1 VRELDYTYTFDH
13 ISEQL
18 KSGQV
23 RITDHATN
31 LTYALQVAVNDDQLP
46 FINYRTAPPLL
57 ADLVDIA
64 AAVHMADRLSKN
76 NRDMPRRMLLR
87 LPIRQREVIDRPFI
101 CKKLQEVLYW
111 FTEDHWFF
119 EFTPYINLDRPAQ
132 MNMPLPFYGDTSLP
146 VCTVLWS
153 GGLDSFAGVY
163 QQLLQDDVTHY
174 ILFGTGSND
183 MISYAQR
190 RAAVAIERSF
200 PKRTELV
207 QLPFRLRDRH
217 HGVKKSSSA
226 RSRGFVFML
235 LGAVCAR
242 QEGQN
247 VLHIYENGIGAI
259 NLPFRKSEVGL
270 DHSRSVHPLSLYYMG
285 ELLSSILGEPF
296 FFENPF
302 LFWTKAQM
310 CKEPIYEDAAK
321 AMFATISCDSRH
333 RKQPTQCGYC
343 SSCLLRRQTLA
354 FHGVV
359 DQTRYQ
365 IIEGADRQRRPEDS
379 AHYYAMLA
387 QVDTMRTLLSAENS
401 WERMSQ
407 HYRGLVDIVDK
418 IGGHQ
423 AVTQDNLLCLYQNYV
438 HEWDNVRHIIGPE
451 FLT

>member
-23 RITDHATN
+23 RITNHTTN
-31 LTYALQVAVNDDQLP
+31 QTYALQVAVSDDQLS

-64 AAVHMADRLSKN
+64 AAIHMADRLSKN
-76 NRDMPRRMLLR
+76 DGDMPRRMLLR
-87 LPIRQREVIDRPFI
+87 LPVRQREVVDRSSI
-101 CKKLQEVLYW
+101 CKKLQDILYW

-119 EFTPYINLDRPAQ
+119 EFIPYVNLDRPAQ
-132 MNMPLPFYGDTSLP
+132 INRPLPFSNDTSLP
-146 VCTVLWS
+146 RSTALWS

-163 QQLLQDDVTHY
+163 QQLLRDEATHY
-174 ILFGTGSND
+174 TLFGTGSND
-183 MISYAQR
+183 MISYAQK

-200 PKRTELV
+200 PKRTKLV
-207 QLPFRLRDRH
+207 QLPFRLRDTR

-242 QEGQN
+242 QEGLN
-247 VLHIYENGIGAI
+247 VLNIYENGIGAI

-270 DHSRSVHPLSLYYMG
+270 DHSRSVHPLSLHYMG
-285 ELLSSILGEPF
+285 ELLSSILEEPF
-296 FFENPF
+296 FFKNPF

-310 CKEPIYEDAAK
+310 CKEPIYGGAAK

-333 RKQPTQCGYC
+333 RKQPIQCGYC
-343 SSCLLRRQTLA
+343 SSCLLRRQSLV
-354 FHGVV
+354 FHGIV

-365 IIEGADRQRRPEDS
+365 IIEGMDRQRKPEDS

-387 QVDTMRTLLSAENS
+387 QVDTMRDLLSADDN
-401 WERMSQ
+401 WQKISQ
-407 HYRGLVDIVDK
+407 CYRSLVDIVDK
-418 IGGHQ
+418 MDEHQ
-423 AVTQDNLLCLYQNYV
+423 AVTRDNLLCLYQNYV
-438 HEWDNVRHIIGPE
+438 HEWDTVRHIIEPE